1 MTGFIEALTLGL
13 GAGTAGAGATAAAA
27 GGTAV
32 AGSGLSI
39 WSILQGVA
47 TVGGIVATIAA
58 GNADAESLKAQ
69 ARDAEAE
76 KPFETLQSI
85 DRKRS
90 LLAAAGEA
98 AGELDV
104 AYAGSGV
111 DLSFGSARQQRQNVY
126 READLGSET
135 DSATTALR
143 IDRLTER
150 ARQFRKMAK
159 RGKIASYLSAGVK
172 GLSGFASIAEQ
183 Y

>member
-1 MTGFIEALTLGL
+1 MSGFIEAIVTGL
-13 GAGTAGAGATAAAA
+13 GATTATAGAGAAASGTAAL
-27 GGTAV
+27 GT
-32 AGSGLSI
+32 GLSI
-39 WSILQGVA
+39 SSILQGVA

-58 GNADAESLKAQ
+58 GNAEAASLKAQ
-69 ARDAEAE
+69 AKDAEAE

-111 DLSFGSARQQRQNVY
+111 DLSFGSARQQRRNVY
-126 READLGSET
+126 READLGLDT
-135 DSATTALR
+135 DSGTTALR

-150 ARQFRKMAK
+150 ARNFRKMAK
-159 RGKIASYLSAGVK
+159 RTKLASYLSAGVK
-172 GLSGFASIAEQ
+172 GLQGFSSLQQQ

>member
-1 MTGFIEALTLGL
+1 MTGFIEAIVTGL
-13 GAGTAGAGATAAAA
+13 GAASATGGTGAAAT
-27 GGTAV
+27 GTV
-32 AGSGLSI
+32 AAASTGLSI
-39 WSILQGVA
+39 SSILQGVA

-58 GNADAESLKAQ
+58 GNAESAALKAQ

-76 KPFETLQSI
+76 KGFETLQSV

-90 LLAAAGEA
+90 LLAAAQDAVGES
-98 AGELDV
+98 DV

-111 DLSFGSARQQRQNVY
+111 DLSFGSAAQARQNTY
-126 READLGSET
+126 READLGLET

-150 ARQFRKMAK
+150 ARNFRKMAK
-159 RGKIASYLSAGVK
+159 RTKLASYLSAGVK
-172 GLSGFASIAEQ
+172 GISGIASLAEQ